1 MKLMISVY
9 WARAYF
15 ARGKVLKS
23 SPFSSSKR
31 TANDISVKK
40 VRYRTLGLV
49 FLRHHCYYITATSRR
64 NLHLGQGTKTYIIR
78 TAPVLVP
85 AISSITYLHSPPT
98 MYSFL
103 RPTRF
108 LQQSLTT
115 ASTAKAVSA
124 PTSCR
129 RSFTCTLVSKSTS
142 GYGDADQTGDDP
154 SNKPNLQ
161 GSRPRIDTEHPGREP
176 VDEGKGTGSGGY
188 AETGEKKGGGRE
200 GTGGNGKSE
209 SVAERK
215 GRGRS
220 NTKTQKGG
228 EMGVGLGSK

>member
-1 MKLMISVY
+1 M
-9 WARAYF
+9 F
-15 ARGKVLKS
+15 
-23 SPFSSSKR
+23 P
-31 TANDISVKK
+31 
-40 VRYRTLGLV
+40 
-49 FLRHHCYYITATSRR
+49 
-64 NLHLGQGTKTYIIR
+64 
-78 TAPVLVP
+78 
-85 AISSITYLHSPPT
+85 
-98 MYSFL
+98 FL

-124 PTSCR
+124 SPSCR
-129 RSFTCTLVSKSTS
+129 RSFTCTPVSESTS

-200 GTGGNGKSE
+200 GTGGNRKSE
-209 SVAERK
+209 SIAERK
-215 GRGRS
+215 GKG
-220 NTKTQKGG
+220 NTKARKGG
-228 EMGVGLGSK
+228 EMGVKLVSDMEDTMPDEGEKGDVERHNREMDQRYGHKEGEEGDEKVEKGFWSGESGLRS